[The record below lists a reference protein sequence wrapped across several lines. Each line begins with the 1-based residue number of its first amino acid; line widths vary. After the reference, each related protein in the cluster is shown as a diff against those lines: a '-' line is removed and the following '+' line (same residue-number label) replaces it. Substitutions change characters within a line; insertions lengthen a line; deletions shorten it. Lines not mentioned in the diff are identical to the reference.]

1 MGTRADVIYVVL
13 LAGKVL
19 YEGVDAQ
26 EALRISQR
34 TKGAEVR
41 IKRAKG

>member
-1 MGTRADVIYVVL
+1 MGTRADVVYVVL

-19 YEGVDAQ
+19 YEATDAQ

-34 TKGAEVR
+34 TKRAEVR